1 MLIVVW
7 ANRITLPAE
16 PKVDADAAVDFADPF
31 AYLTASVCA
40 TLKRALGSRVRN
52 FSVTASPVE
61 ALPVTGS
68 TKRPSTRTLS
78 VGFVLDPV
86 DSLRLVDQGPSAEDE
101 DACADFRAFWGAK
114 SELRRFQDGAIV
126 ESVVWDEVSPV
137 GLGQQRS
144 TIVRR
149 IVEHILHERH
159 GVPAANIDFFAGAF
173 DHLLVEPEALRRS
186 LYLEDSVVNGKGFTN
201 VVTAFDDLAKEIKDL
216 PELPLSVS
224 AVQPCSPS
232 LRYSSTFVPSPR
244 RLKDYARLP
253 PSTKYFDAHDILL
266 TFEGSG
272 RWPDDL
278 EGIQKI
284 KAAFLG
290 KVGEGLEAT
299 RAVLRAELV
308 FDTDARPIDD
318 NVALEIIT
326 ASGWAFRARV
336 FYDRSQTLL
345 EEREDQ
351 LGEVTTAA
359 GTGTPLDLYLQRFVH
374 APKHHAAISTLQ
386 NHYPS
391 FSPTVRLFKRW
402 LSAHLLS
409 AHFAAEQIELLV
421 AAVFLDPA
429 SPYGVPNSGAT
440 GFARVL
446 EQLARWKWRD
456 EPVLVPIYTF
466 TTAITSGRRAVLP
479 TAERAE
485 AIASFQALRLAK
497 PHIEEN
503 AWILATEND
512 FEGTVWGRETSKV
525 AAARVRSL
533 AIAALGTLRA
543 GVVQGGLV
551 PEVGRFS
558 HLAVSATR
566 QLTWVCLD
574 SNSSR
579 RLLRSTLS

>member
-1 MLIVVW
+1 M
-7 ANRITLPAE
+7 
-16 PKVDADAAVDFADPF
+16 
-31 AYLTASVCA
+31 
-40 TLKRALGSRVRN
+40 RN

-61 ALPVTGS
+61 PLPVAGS
-68 TKRPSTRTLS
+68 TKRPSTRTLF

-86 DSLRLVDQGPSAEDE
+86 ESLRLVDQGPSAEDE

-149 IVEHILHERH
+149 IVEHILQERH
-159 GVPAANIDFFAGAF
+159 GVPSANIDFFAGAF

-253 PSTKYFDAHDILL
+253 LSTKYFDAHDTLL

-318 NVALEIIT
+318 NVVLEIMT

-336 FYDRSQTLL
+336 FYDRSETLL

-351 LGEVTTAA
+351 LGEVAVTA
-359 GTGTPLDLYLQRFVH
+359 GSGTPLDLYLQRFVH

-402 LSAHLLS
+402 LSAHLFS
-409 AHFAAEQIELLV
+409 AHFATEQIELLV
-421 AAVFLDPA
+421 ASVFLDPT

-466 TTAITSGRRAVLP
+466 TAAITSGRRAVLP

-512 FEGTVWGRETSKV
+512 LEGTVWGRETSKV

-533 AIAALGTLRA
+533 AIAALETLRT

-551 PEVGRFS
+551 TEV
-558 HLAVSATR
+558 R
-566 QLTWVCLD
+566 QL
-574 SNSSR
+574 S
-579 RLLRSTLS
+579 LL